1 MRAVSSCLI
10 WEQRPKDILVG
21 SVGME
26 SKKST
31 KEKLTHST
39 MKAKGEDTSVTNGKG
54 EVLGIV
60 TGLERKDRWG
70 TYFSQQ
76 VLV

>member
-1 MRAVSSCLI
+1 
-10 WEQRPKDILVG
+10 
-21 SVGME
+21 ME

-39 MKAKGEDTSVTNGKG
+39 MKTKGEDTSVTNGKG

-70 TYFSQQ
+70 TYLSQQ